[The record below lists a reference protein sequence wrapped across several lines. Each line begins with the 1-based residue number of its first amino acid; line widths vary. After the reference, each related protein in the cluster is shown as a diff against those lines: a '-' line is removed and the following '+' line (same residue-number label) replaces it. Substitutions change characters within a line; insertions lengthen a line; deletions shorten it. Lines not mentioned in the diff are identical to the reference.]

1 MSFSNPLTFRC
12 IGGVGVFLIETGL
25 EVSRGLKEEG
35 FQYDLATLKLFF
47 ESWHVISLWTLP
59 LFLAVLLR
67 VITHFFHH
75 QLIFPTYFFII
86 PIVFYIIIGIGGWSF
101 EELREWGWVFDVGA
115 KKQEWWKF
123 YTLFVSRSGLYYV
136 ASKRGK
142 KLMRQDFGKTN
153 WGAFW
158 AAMPT
163 QLALVF
169 FGILHVPLNVPALGV
184 SLAEDNVNL
193 DRELTAHGYTN
204 LAAGALGVV
213 PNYLC
218 YVNTVLCE

>member
-1 MSFSNPLTFRC
+1 MRTKLT
-12 IGGVGVFLIETGL
+12 E
-25 EVSRGLKEEG
+25 
-35 FQYDLATLKLFF
+35 
-47 ESWHVISLWTLP
+47 
-59 LFLAVLLR
+59 
-67 VITHFFHH
+67 
-75 QLIFPTYFFII
+75 
-86 PIVFYIIIGIGGWSF
+86 
-101 EELREWGWVFDVGA
+101 
-115 KKQEWWKF
+115 
-123 YTLFVSRSGLYYV
+123 
-136 ASKRGK
+136 
-142 KLMRQDFGKTN
+142 QDFGKTN
-153 WGAFW
+153 WTAFW

-218 YVNTVLCE
+218 YVNTVLCEFLATTDACGTLMSGRHADQQSTASAAALACRA